1 VKILIKKE
9 LYYSK
14 EKYDRVTGLT
24 DFVNLLFDNYFYQHE
39 IPVEALESYY
49 VDYYNQEVIHGGIAQ
64 FVYNSKWESEVVI
77 HVFNG
82 LRNIGAKKHAELFE
96 NLIHTVKELGER
108 LNQFLESDYFQENI
122 KEREILNQFNKKF
135 FSVDEMEDLVECNW
149 QYIGNF
155 KNTEIVDSDTWT
167 LRMEDIFKSLPDR
180 AAREKE
186 AERLAE
192 ENESEEEKK
201 IEEILGKAGQELLF
215 INGINPGERDGQIVY
230 EWHVTTSTGDH
241 YVIFQDDKVLLYDG
255 DNHQIIYE
263 MTPGLD

>member
-1 VKILIKKE
+1 MKILIKKE

-24 DFVNLLFDNYFYQHE
+24 DFVNLLFENYFYQHE
-39 IPVEALESYY
+39 IPEEALESYY

-64 FVYNSKWESEVVI
+64 FVYNSKWKSEVVNHI
-77 HVFNG
+77 LNG

-96 NLIHTVKELGER
+96 KLIHTVNELGER
-108 LNQFLESDYFQENI
+108 LYTFLGCDYFQENI
-122 KEREILNQFNKKF
+122 KEREILNQLNKKF

-149 QYIGNF
+149 QCIGSF
-155 KNTEIVDSDTWT
+155 KNIEIVGPDTWP

-180 AAREKE
+180 NEREQE
-186 AERLAE
+186 AERLAK

-201 IEEILGKAGQELLF
+201 IEEILEKAGQELLF

-255 DNHQIIYE
+255 DSHRVICE
-263 MTPGLD
+263 MPV

>member
-1 VKILIKKE
+1 VKILINKE
-9 LYYSK
+9 LYYGK

-24 DFVNLLFDNYFYQHE
+24 DFVNLLFENYFYQQE
-39 IPVEALESYY
+39 IPKEVLESYY

-64 FVYNSKWESEVVI
+64 FVYNSKWKSEVVN

-82 LRNIGAKKHAELFE
+82 LGNIGAKKHAELFE
-96 NLIHTVKELGER
+96 KLIHTANELGER

-122 KEREILNQFNKKF
+122 KEREILNQFNKQF

-155 KNTEIVDSDTWT
+155 KNIEAVDSETWSP
-167 LRMEDIFKSLPDR
+167 RMEDIFKSLPDR
-180 AAREKE
+180 VEREKE
-186 AERLAE
+186 AERMAK

-201 IEEILGKAGQELLF
+201 IEQILEKAGQELLF

-241 YVIFQDDKVLLYDG
+241 YVIFQDDKVLLLDG
-255 DNHQIIYE
+255 DNHNLIYE
-263 MTPGLD
+263 MPA

>member
-1 VKILIKKE
+1 MKIFIKNE

-24 DFVNLLFDNYFYQHE
+24 DFVNLLFENYFHQQE
-39 IPVEALESYY
+39 IPKEALESYY

-64 FVYNSKWESEVVI
+64 FVYNSKWKSEVVNHI
-77 HVFNG
+77 FNG
-82 LRNIGAKKHAELFE
+82 LHNIGAKKHAELFE
-96 NLIHTVKELGER
+96 NLIYTVNELGER
-108 LNQFLESDYFQENI
+108 LTQFLQSDYFQENI
-122 KEREILNQFNKKF
+122 KEREILNQLNKKF

-155 KNTEIVDSDTWT
+155 KNIETVDAGTWSS
-167 LRMEDIFKSLPDR
+167 LMEDICKSLPDR
-180 AAREKE
+180 AKREKE
-186 AERLAE
+186 AERLAK

-201 IEEILGKAGQELLF
+201 IEEILEKAGQELLF

-241 YVIFQDDKVLLYDG
+241 YVIIKDGKVLLLDEE
-255 DNHQIIYE
+255 NHQIICE
-263 MTPGLD
+263 MKV

>member
-14 EKYDRVTGLT
+14 EKYNRVSGLT
-24 DFVNLLFDNYFYQHE
+24 DFVNLLFENYFYQHE
-39 IPVEALESYY
+39 IPKEALDAYY

-64 FVYNSKWESEVVI
+64 FVYNSKWKSEIVN

-96 NLIHTVKELGER
+96 KLIQIVNELEER
-108 LNQFLESDYFQENI
+108 LNTFLESDYFQENI
-122 KEREILNQFNKKF
+122 KEREILNQLNKRF

-155 KNTEIVDSDTWT
+155 NNIEIVDSDTWT
-167 LRMEDIFKSLPDR
+167 LRMEDILKSLPDR
-180 AAREKE
+180 DEREKE
-186 AERLAE
+186 AERLAK

-201 IEEILGKAGQELLF
+201 IEEILEKAGQELLF
-215 INGINPGERDGQIVY
+215 VNGINPGERDGQIVY

-241 YVIFQDDKVLLYDG
+241 YVIFQDDKVLLFDG
-255 DNHQIIYE
+255 DNHQIICE
-263 MTPGLD
+263 MPV